1 MPAQKLKA
9 FVLKLVSVSPNEN
22 RLRSHRNA
30 SEFLRLAAFALV
42 LSLGGVV
49 AQEPS
54 PTPDQLRRGIW
65 RAELTGG
72 VYMVRLSAITSVS
85 RHEYIVDGAARVT
98 EVNIATSGS
107 ELARFYFIEP
117 NTPKPPVAPAQRALN
132 TIEGKAKEVSARVE
146 SDDLREKVVKS
157 YPTTTH
163 AHTVEY
169 RIGDKET
176 LNKLFKSIEDSWLSE
191 RSGSFKP

>member
-1 MPAQKLKA
+1 M
-9 FVLKLVSVSPNEN
+9 
-22 RLRSHRNA
+22 
-30 SEFLRLAAFALV
+30 RLAAFAL
-42 LSLGGVV
+42 LMSLAGVA

-65 RAELTGG
+65 RADLTGG
-72 VYMVRLSAITSVS
+72 VYIVRLSAITSVS
-85 RHEYIVDGAARVT
+85 RHEYVVDGAARVT

-117 NTPKPPVAPAQRALN
+117 NTPKSPVAAGQRALN
-132 TIEGKAKEVSARVE
+132 VVEGKAKEVSARVE

-169 RIGDKET
+169 RIADRET
-176 LNKLFKSIEDSWLSE
+176 LIKLFKSIEDSWLSE